1 METQSLL
8 SLPSLPLFLSRSPSI
23 NCSTSYL
30 QEASISQE
38 TNVISKLCMSPSGWK
53 EAVLLL
59 LLGFWGFFFWPHNRS
74 EASKMLLVNQKCWP
88 FPNDSKIV
96 AKSDF
101 SALQCLHCGIR
112 TDSEKGQIRS
122 VCVLICMCVYMLLC
136 VLVWGWVAWGLIW
149 LARTDCVV

>member
-59 LLGFWGFFFWPHNRS
+59 LLGFWGFFLATQQKWSQQDAVGEP
-74 EASKMLLVNQKCWP
+74 EMLA
-88 FPNDSKIV
+88 FPKW
-96 AKSDF
+96 
-101 SALQCLHCGIR
+101 Q
-112 TDSEKGQIRS
+112 
-122 VCVLICMCVYMLLC
+122 
-136 VLVWGWVAWGLIW
+136 
-149 LARTDCVV
+149 